1 MNSYD
6 QNNQY
11 QPGGYAPYQGQPNEP
26 MVSPQP
32 QPQYNYQPI
41 YQGSPE
47 YNQPE
52 YKNEPLQS
60 VSYEYMVRKGFI
72 IKTYGILL
80 TQLAITCIFICL
92 SFIPAVKEIL
102 RKGMKSPI
110 ILIFFIIFLIVT
122 IVILVVFACFREIA
136 RRAPINYILLFT
148 YTLCMSFYC
157 LLLCSFFKIEE
168 VISAVILTFGATV
181 GLTIYAAKTT
191 TDYTFCGAFLF
202 AFILIFILT
211 GGLFI
216 WLGLR
221 VLVIAVGVI
230 IYSLYIIYDT
240 QLILGNKTFEYNV
253 DDYCLAALNLYID
266 IIYMF
271 IYILQ
276 LIGGSK

>member
-1 MNSYD
+1 
-6 QNNQY
+6 
-11 QPGGYAPYQGQPNEP
+11 
-26 MVSPQP
+26 
-32 QPQYNYQPI
+32 
-41 YQGSPE
+41 
-47 YNQPE
+47 
-52 YKNEPLQS
+52 
-60 VSYEYMVRKGFI
+60 
-72 IKTYGILL
+72 
-80 TQLAITCIFICL
+80 
-92 SFIPAVKEIL
+92 
-102 RKGMKSPI
+102 
-110 ILIFFIIFLIVT
+110 
-122 IVILVVFACFREIA
+122 
-136 RRAPINYILLFT
+136 
-148 YTLCMSFYC
+148 MSFYC
-157 LLLCSFFKIEE
+157 LLLCSFFKTEE

-266 IIYMF
+266 IINMF

-276 LIGGSK
+276 IIGSSK

>member
-1 MNSYD
+1 MNSND

-122 IVILVVFACFREIA
+122 IVILVVFACFRE
-136 RRAPINYILLFT
+136 N
-148 YTLCMSFYC
+148 C
-157 LLLCSFFKIEE
+157 
-168 VISAVILTFGATV
+168 
-181 GLTIYAAKTT
+181 
-191 TDYTFCGAFLF
+191 
-202 AFILIFILT
+202 
-211 GGLFI
+211 
-216 WLGLR
+216 
-221 VLVIAVGVI
+221 
-230 IYSLYIIYDT
+230 
-240 QLILGNKTFEYNV
+240 
-253 DDYCLAALNLYID
+253 
-266 IIYMF
+266 
-271 IYILQ
+271 
-276 LIGGSK
+276 